1 MNSKVLAKAGLAAA
15 VMFGLSAMPAAAAK
29 EADSPR
35 AAKAED
41 SFGSMGTMAP
51 TRVKVADSKAK
62 YCFSQQNEGSIKTTC
77 RTKRQW
83 SDKGIT
89 VLTD

>member
-1 MNSKVLAKAGLAAA
+1 MNSKMIAKAGLAAA
-15 VMFGLSAMPAAAAK
+15 VMIGLSAMPAAAK
-29 EADSPR
+29 ESDRAR

-41 SFGSMGTMAP
+41 GFGTMGTMAP
-51 TRVKVADSKAK
+51 TRVKVANSKAK
-62 YCFSQQNEGSIKTTC
+62 YCFSQQEEGSIKTTC
-77 RTKRQW
+77 RTMRQW